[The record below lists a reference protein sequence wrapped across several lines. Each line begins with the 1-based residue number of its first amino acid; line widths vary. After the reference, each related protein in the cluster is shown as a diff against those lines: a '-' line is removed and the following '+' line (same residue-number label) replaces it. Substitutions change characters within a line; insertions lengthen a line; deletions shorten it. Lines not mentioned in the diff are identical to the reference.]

1 MVKSK
6 QSTHILTHERLL
18 KCATDTKIFGIANS
32 KKRERDEKTDR
43 ELNISDSLRIKQ
55 QLL

>member
-6 QSTHILTHERLL
+6 QSTHILTYERLL